1 MPAPAGYTTVSARNL
16 KDASNT
22 KIDNATIHF
31 RPVLNSGKR
40 TSFRDGGDNPGQA
53 SLVEVTAQVQA
64 GAFSKVLADMN
75 LTDPKF
81 IGYQTWVIHN
91 ITGELLLGP
100 GYECVQWPQDDA
112 FDFDTYRPNFTAQA
126 PITVIDGLVFKGD
139 YSDIQSYVFGDVV
152 YFVPDGSSYVSL
164 QYNNVAKT
172 PGVDD
177 EWWSLLAKRGAQGA
191 PGLTNGSVTGPV
203 SGVTFIDAITEEH
216 INMIFLSGS
225 RRLQRGQPDIGIPA
239 MFIKIADSNVA
250 GLIHTISVRNGEEHT
265 SSEQT

>member
-177 EWWSLLAKRGAQGA
+177 EWWSLLAKRGAQGSA
-191 PGLTNGSVTGPV
+191 RSDQRERYG
-203 SGVTFIDAITEEH
+203 SGVWSH
-216 INMIFLSGS
+216 IHRRHYRGTHQHDLSIWIAS
-225 RRLQRGQPDIGIPA
+225 PA
-239 MFIKIADSNVA
+239 ARST
-250 GLIHTISVRNGEEHT
+250 GYWHT
-265 SSEQT
+265 SHVHQDRRQ